1 MGIPDGEPKY
11 AGKCLIPIGLP
22 YCANCFYELSFTGVK
37 VVVTESSSGVVLVPV
52 LEENHPIVVTAET
65 EAGERETRLTHL
77 VQHAPCSAEM

>member
-1 MGIPDGEPKY
+1 LGIPDGEPKY

-22 YCANCFYELSFTGVK
+22 YCANGFYELSFTGVK

-52 LEENHPIVVTAET
+52 LEENVVTAET